1 MKNAMSY
8 KGYFGSVEF
17 SDEDSVF
24 FGRISGIND
33 RIIYEGIDVKS
44 LRHDFENAVEEY
56 LETCTQLG
64 KEPEKTYKGTFNVRI
79 NPLLHRQLALFSV
92 SNGKTLNA
100 TVEEAIQSFIN

>member
-1 MKNAMSY
+1 MNY

-24 FGRISGIND
+24 FGRIIGIND
-33 RIIYEGIDVKS
+33 HITYEGVDVKS

-56 LETCTQLG
+56 LETCSQLN

-79 NPLLHRQLALFSV
+79 NPSLHRQLALFSA
-92 SNGKTLNA
+92 SNGKTLNRA
-100 TVEEAIQSFIN
+100 VEEAIRSYIE